1 MKKIFPIKVK
11 KKSGKPFKSG
21 KKINTA
27 IGIVINEDDPKE
39 RKGYIFEEDTPT
51 EEIQKAYGYCVKR
64 GWIKQ

>member
-1 MKKIFPIKVK
+1 MKENFPIKVK

-39 RKGYIFEEDTPT
+39 RKGIYLKKITP
-51 EEIQKAYGYCVKR
+51 K
-64 GWIKQ
+64 